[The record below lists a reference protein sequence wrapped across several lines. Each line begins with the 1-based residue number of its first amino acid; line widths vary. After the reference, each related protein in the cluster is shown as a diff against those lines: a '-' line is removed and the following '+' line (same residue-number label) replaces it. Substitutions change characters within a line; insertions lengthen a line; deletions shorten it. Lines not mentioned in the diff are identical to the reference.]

1 MAFCCKL
8 IKKHLFLPGIKTNL
22 LTKIKFEISQKR
34 QKIMVY
40 IPLYIQNKNN
50 KISFISF
57 FANLVCRKYFNP
69 LWSMAHVGSID
80 DLTGGKLFCWTFLL
94 KSFAG
99 IEKQYHFTI
108 EEGLN

>member
-1 MAFCCKL
+1 
-8 IKKHLFLPGIKTNL
+8 
-22 LTKIKFEISQKR
+22 
-34 QKIMVY
+34 MVH